1 MMMRA
6 LRAVTIGGVIASAV
20 LVVSAEEKRAPAA
33 TDAGSGVSRTNGG
46 KTWTAPRTPDG
57 QPDLQG
63 YWNSETYTPF
73 ERPVELKEKAFYTA
87 EEAAAVEQR
96 RLQQFTSQAADDIHY
111 DNAIWQA
118 ERRAKGLSS
127 LRTSIVIDPP
137 DGRIPPLTP
146 AAQKRQADQAA
157 ARRANAPHAFDSVQN
172 RPLAERCIIWPHQ
185 GPPMQPVG
193 YNSNLSF
200 VQGPG
205 YVVAIQ
211 EMIHD
216 ARVIPLDN
224 RPHLASSIR
233 EYEGD
238 SRGHWDGDTLVI
250 ETTNFTDRTQ
260 FRGSTAAL
268 KVTERITRT
277 GPDTI
282 VYQATME
289 DPATWERP
297 WTIEY
302 PMSRTDDPI
311 FEYACHE
318 GNYGMQNI
326 LRAQRAAEKAAE
338 GGAK

>member
-1 MMMRA
+1 MMKRS
-6 LRAVTIGGVIASAV
+6 LRGTAATIGIVAV
-20 LVVSAEEKRAPAA
+20 MSVYVSADPKW
-33 TDAGSGVSRTNGG
+33 
-46 KTWTAPRTPDG
+46 KAPRTPDG

-73 ERPVELKEKAFYTA
+73 ERPAELKDKAFYT
-87 EEAAAVEQR
+87 EQEAADVEKKR
-96 RLQQFTSQAADDIHY
+96 RTQFQSQAADDIHY
-111 DNAIWQA
+111 DNAIWQS
-118 ERRAKGLSS
+118 ERNPKGLKS
-127 LRTSIVIDPP
+127 LRTSLVIDPP
-137 DGRIPPLTP
+137 DGRIPPMTP
-146 AAQKRQADQAA
+146 DAQKRQAEQVA
-157 ARRANAPHAFDSVQN
+157 ARRAAAPMAFDSVQN
-172 RPLAERCIIWPHQ
+172 RPLAERCIVWPHE

-205 YVVAIQ
+205 YVVVVQ
-211 EMIHD
+211 EMIHN

-224 RPHLASSIR
+224 RPHVGTDIR
-233 EYEGD
+233 QYYGD
-238 SRGHWDGDTLVI
+238 ARGHWEGDTLVV
-250 ETTNFTDRTQ
+250 ETTNFTGRTA

-282 VYQATME
+282 VYRATME
-289 DPATWERP
+289 DPNTWTRP

-302 PMSRTDDPI
+302 PMTRTEDAI

-338 GGAK
+338 AGAK